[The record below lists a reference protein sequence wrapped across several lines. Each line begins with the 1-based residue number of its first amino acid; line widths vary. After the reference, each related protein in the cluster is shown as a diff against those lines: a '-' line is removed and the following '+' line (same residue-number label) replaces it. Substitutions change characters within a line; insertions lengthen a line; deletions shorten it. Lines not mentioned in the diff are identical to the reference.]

1 MIEAEQAFI
10 RAILIKPSL
19 LDDFGFITEGSFE
32 TQRHRNIFS
41 CVVDMVSKSELVD
54 TISVAEK
61 IGHFE
66 YLTDL
71 HTMEIGMMPGTAARI
86 MERDAFK
93 RNALCR
99 LDNARM
105 QIINAKDIDQQVSIM
120 SAVPEGMERASDEF
134 KPFNE
139 MIKSSLDRLDA
150 RMKGTS
156 IEGLYTGFKDVDE
169 RLGGLMPAQL
179 CIIAGRPAMGKTT
192 YAMNI
197 AENVAIA
204 GGNVLVFSLEM
215 SEQELMDRMLSSL
228 SGIASNSIKRGKLDE
243 GELSNLTGAC
253 YKLKR
258 MSMTIIDRPAMHVRH
273 VANIANKFNRTK
285 KLDLIV
291 IDYLQLMRSDAKD
304 RFQEIS
310 EISRALKA
318 MAKTLDVPVIALS
331 QMSRGVETR
340 SNRKPVM
347 SDLRE
352 SGQIEQDADIIQM
365 LYRDEYYNEKTEVP
379 GMCEVITAKFRNGE
393 TGSDWLTSELDRVR
407 FANARYVPQEKPQEI
422 GYQYARKSK

>member
-1 MIEAEQAFI
+1 MIEAEQAFL
-10 RAILIKPSL
+10 RAVLIKPKT
-19 LDDFGFITEGSFE
+19 LDDFSFITEGSFE
-32 TQRHRNIFS
+32 TSRHRQIFE
-41 CVVDMVSKSELVD
+41 CIADMILRDEIVD

-61 IGHFE
+61 VGFFE

-71 HTMEIGMMPGTAARI
+71 HSIEIGMMPGTAARI

-93 RNALCR
+93 RNALAKLDSAR
-99 LDNARM
+99 L
-105 QIINAKDIDQQVSIM
+105 QILNSKDIDEQVSIM
-120 SAVPEGMERASDEF
+120 SKVPEGMERASDEF

-139 MIKSSLDRLDA
+139 MIKSSIDRLDA
-150 RMKGTS
+150 RMKGIS
-156 IEGLYTGFKDVDE
+156 AEGIKTGFVDIDK
-169 RLGGLMPAQL
+169 RLGGLMPSDL
-179 CIIAGRPAMGKTT
+179 MIIAGRPSMGKTA

-197 AENVAIA
+197 AENAA
-204 GGNVLVFSLEM
+204 LDNRNVLIFSLEM
-215 SEQELMDRMLSSL
+215 SEAQIIDRMFSSL
-228 SGIASNSIKRGKLDE
+228 SGVSANKIKEGKLDNE
-243 GELSNLTGAC
+243 DTALYGGAC

-258 MSMTIIDRPAMHVRH
+258 MSLNIIDRPAMHVRH

-304 RFQEIS
+304 RLQEIS
-310 EISRALKA
+310 EISRTLKSI
-318 MAKTLDVPVIALS
+318 AKGLNVPVVALS
-331 QMSRGVETR
+331 QLSRSVDSRT
-340 SNRKPVM
+340 NRRPVM

-365 LYRDEYYNEKTEVP
+365 LYRDEYYNERTETP

-407 FANARYVPQEKPQEI
+407 FSNARYIPKEKGPEPE
-422 GYQYARKSK
+422 YHYRKK